1 MRRSANFNLM
11 NPPESVQPVLPVTR
25 RFYVETWR
33 VQAEATSAAKAI
45 AADRDLTPEAKQR
58 RRAELHEKTRSRV
71 EAAYA
76 DVEKAVGEV
85 QAAIAREVG
94 KAMEVRSPFTPLPRD
109 VDPATRALAERQ
121 EAVAR
126 MMATEQADRLLEK
139 ALGDR
144 TGQALAQTL
153 VDAAATED
161 PLVLHVLETRGL
173 ERVRRAGSQ
182 AQREVFEYAVREAR
196 EARLGEGHKLLLD
209 HHDALGEV
217 LMLATAVLGDARSER
232 FLDDHAPG
240 LKASVACL
248 GQLAMPWGA

>member
-1 MRRSANFNLM
+1 MRRSNSFNLTSL
-11 NPPESVQPVLPVTR
+11 PEPVKPAWAATR
-25 RFYVETWR
+25 RFFVEVWR
-33 VQAEATSAAKAI
+33 ALSEATPAAKAI

-58 RRAELHEKTRSRV
+58 RRAELHERTRKRV

-76 DVEKAVGEV
+76 DLERAVGEV
-85 QAAIAREVG
+85 QAAIARETA

-109 VDPATRALAERQ
+109 VDPGTRALAERH

-126 MMATEQADRLLEK
+126 MMATEQADKLLEK

-173 ERVRRAGSQ
+173 ERVRREGSQ
-182 AQREVFEYAVREAR
+182 AQREVFQYAVREAR
-196 EARLGEGHKLLLD
+196 EARLGETHKLLLD
-209 HHDALGEV
+209 HHDALGEA
-217 LMLATAVLGDARSER
+217 MTFASAVLGDARSER
-232 FLDDHAPG
+232 FLDDHAPSLAG
-240 LKASVACL
+240 AVSYL
-248 GQLAMPWGA
+248 GQIAQPWGA